1 MLSNKRLTDILSIV
15 VLNHIEGNC
24 MFLDKKLGNPD
35 IGIINLL
42 FFSISKETFINIEMQ
57 KTKIFNSLQS
67 GKIILS
73 VFFSW

>member
-24 MFLDKKLGNPD
+24 MILDKKLGNLD

-57 KTKIFNSLQS
+57 KTIIFNSLQS

-73 VFFSW
+73 VFFS